1 MSTRDIIEALEQEE
15 NFQKFQNAVNQLSD
29 EELDETKSYFNQVTS
44 HDDLGDILFYTGN
57 SFDDVKIKIADL
69 DDEDQQKFICA
80 IM

>member
-1 MSTRDIIEALEQEE
+1 M
-15 NFQKFQNAVNQLSD
+15 
-29 EELDETKSYFNQVTS
+29 KSYFNQVTS
-44 HDDLGDILFYTGN
+44 HDDLGDILFDTGN